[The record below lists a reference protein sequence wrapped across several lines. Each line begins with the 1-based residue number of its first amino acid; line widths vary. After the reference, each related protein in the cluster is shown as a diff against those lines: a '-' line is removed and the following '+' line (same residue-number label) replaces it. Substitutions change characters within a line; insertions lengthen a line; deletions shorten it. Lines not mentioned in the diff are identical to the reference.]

1 MSGASGQMDLRGKR
15 VFVAGHRGMA
25 GSAMVRRLAR
35 EDCEILT
42 IERRDLDLTRQEP
55 TERYIA
61 MTRPDLVVV
70 TAARVGGIVANDTY
84 PVDFLA
90 DNLAIELNLIRAS
103 HAAGVKKLLFVGST
117 CIYPKFARQPMRE
130 DELLKGELE
139 PTNQWYAIAKIA
151 GIKLCQAYRK
161 QHGADF
167 ISAMPTNLY
176 GPGDNY
182 HPEHSHVMAGLLRR
196 IHEAKIANAP
206 TVTVWGTGT
215 PRREFLHVDEFADAS
230 VFLIKTYSG
239 EEPVNIGV
247 GTDLSIAELAR
258 MIADVVGY
266 RGEIVYDRSRPD
278 GTPRKLVDVSRLT
291 ALGWKAKLDLR
302 AGLQKTYQN
311 FLTNALRER

>member
-1 MSGASGQMDLRGKR
+1 
-15 VFVAGHRGMA
+15 
-25 GSAMVRRLAR
+25 
-35 EDCEILT
+35 
-42 IERRDLDLTRQEP
+42 
-55 TERYIA
+55 
-61 MTRPDLVVV
+61 
-70 TAARVGGIVANDTY
+70 
-84 PVDFLA
+84 
-90 DNLAIELNLIRAS
+90 